1 MPVTGTLIAF
11 TLVAI
16 GVVLVPG
23 PASIFLLAHGIG
35 HGRAAALAAMAGMEV
50 AAIVRLAIVA
60 TGLSALLVSSP
71 VAFAAVQWAG
81 VGYLAYL
88 GVQAWRSR
96 QVAGITAG
104 ALSPV
109 RTMDSARKGLIVGIS
124 NPSMVIFYLALFPQF
139 IDPSRG
145 SQVAQILVLGGVMW
159 LIGAVWDIGFAWAS
173 GGIGGWMQRRPR
185 ARTVAGYGEG
195 GLYLGLAV
203 WAAVAGLG

>member
-11 TLVAI
+11 TLVAV

-35 HGRAAALAAMAGMEV
+35 HGRGAALAAVAGMEV

-60 TGLSALLVSSP
+60 TGLSALLISSP
-71 VAFAAVQWAG
+71 VAYAAVRWIG

-88 GVQAWRSR
+88 GVQALRAR
-96 QVAGITAG
+96 QAAEITVG
-104 ALSPV
+104 AAAPV
-109 RTMDSARKGLIVGIS
+109 PVVESARKGLFVGLS

-139 IDPSRG
+139 IDPAHG
-145 SQVAQILVLGGVMW
+145 SQVLQILILGGVMW
-159 LIGAVWDIGFAWAS
+159 VIGAIWDVGFAWAS
-173 GGIGGWMQRRPR
+173 GGIGGWMQRRPC
-185 ARTVAGYGEG
+185 ARVVAGYVEG
-195 GLYLGLAV
+195 GLYVVLAA